1 MMSGAQAPRPGRRAK
16 HGPEAGQAT
25 PSVVAVASV
34 AAIVVALVAFF
45 AAGDDSTTTE
55 ARGASSSQSIAPG
68 AEPEGPA
75 TAARTPEAE
84 RPDPTQTAAK
94 RASQNDQKKQS
105 RQDAGPRRQKRAEPT
120 PEVPQVYVEVY
131 NNTSIDGLAA
141 STAAE
146 LQDAGWQVVG
156 VDNWY
161 GDIPASTVYHPDGLT
176 ADAHQLA
183 DELGISRV
191 RGAVAPMRFDRLTV
205 ILTEDAY

>member
-1 MMSGAQAPRPGRRAK
+1 MSGVQAPRPGRRAK

-34 AAIVVALVAFF
+34 VAIVVAMVAFF
-45 AAGDDSTTTE
+45 ASGDDSVSQAQDAAATHNSTPS
-55 ARGASSSQSIAPG
+55 AS
-68 AEPEGPA
+68 PEGA
-75 TAARTPEAE
+75 VTAARTPKVEK
-84 RPDPTQTAAK
+84 PDAAANAKQVKQAK
-94 RASQNDQKKQS
+94 RAKQQDKRDQQKK
-105 RQDAGPRRQKRAEPT
+105 PRKQKRAEPT
-120 PEVPQVYVEVY
+120 ASVPQVYVEVY

-141 STAAE
+141 STAAQ

-176 ADAHQLA
+176 ADAKQLA
-183 DELGISRV
+183 EQLGIHRV

>member
-1 MMSGAQAPRPGRRAK
+1 MMSGVQAPRPGRRAK

-34 AAIVVALVAFF
+34 VAIVLALVAFF
-45 AAGDDSTTTE
+45 ASGDDTATE
-55 ARGASSSQSIAPG
+55 AQDAPSTQGAANAQPA
-68 AEPEGPA
+68 GPV
-75 TAARTPEAE
+75 TAARTPKVEKPA
-84 RPDPTQTAAK
+84 TAK
-94 RASQNDQKKQS
+94 RSHHAKQQHKRDQQRK
-105 RQDAGPRRQKRAEPT
+105 PRKQKRAEPT
-120 PEVPQVYVEVY
+120 ASVPQVYVEVY
-131 NNTSIDGLAA
+131 NNTSVDGLAA

-176 ADAHQLA
+176 AEANQLA
-183 DELGISRV
+183 EELGISRV

-205 ILTEDAY
+205 ILTDDAY

>member
-34 AAIVVALVAFF
+34 VAIVVAMVAFF

-55 ARGASSSQSIAPG
+55 AQGASSSRSITPS
-68 AEPEGPA
+68 AEPDAPA

-84 RPDPTQTAAK
+84 KPDPTETAVK
-94 RASQNDQKKQS
+94 RDKQNKQNT
-105 RQDAGPRRQKRAEPT
+105 RPRKQKRAEPT

-161 GDIPASTVYHPDGLT
+161 GNIPASTVYHPDGLT
-176 ADAHQLA
+176 SDAHQLA
-183 DELGISRV
+183 EELGIARV